1 MDGLVATTA
10 TAGREPALPDLD
22 EGEAASIRLA
32 LASGPDVLVLF
43 DERAGRGVA
52 HELALRL
59 AGSAAVI
66 GMARLRGLI
75 PQGPYGCGFFCG
87 VQPGWPPPRLR
98 LCGKND
104 PPPTEPHREFAL
116 HSRKQTHGE
125 MSFSPP
131 TSAPVLLPPDLPL
144 TREQRLAS
152 REFSTAGRIAP
163 G

>member
-1 MDGLVATTA
+1 
-10 TAGREPALPDLD
+10 LPDLD

-98 LCGKND
+98 LCGQKM
-104 PPPTEPHREFAL
+104 
-116 HSRKQTHGE
+116 THHLR
-125 MSFSPP
+125 SHTVNSPYI
-131 TSAPVLLPPDLPL
+131 
-144 TREQRLAS
+144 LAS
-152 REFSTAGRIAP
+152 RPMGR
-163 G
+163 